1 MQNESSDE
9 ALMQQYAAG
18 VMAAFDTLYHRHRS
32 GLYGFIWQ
40 QCRDPGLCDEVF
52 QDTWLRVTRSRA
64 DYQPTAA
71 FRTWLY
77 QIARNRLIDL
87 LRLHKPD
94 LLADS
99 QGSGEE
105 EAASA
110 DPYAAIASNDD
121 GPEEALDRKQQAA
134 TLQAAIHALPAV
146 QREAFLLREHG
157 ECTLEDIA
165 RLTGVNTETAK
176 SRLRYAVNKL
186 RAALRGRV

>member
-1 MQNESSDE
+1 MQNDSSDE

-18 VMAAFDTLYHRHRS
+18 VMTAFDTLYHRHRS

-40 QCRDPGLCDEVF
+40 QCRDQGLCDEVF

-87 LRLHKPD
+87 LRLRKPE
-94 LLADS
+94 LLAD
-99 QGSGEE
+99 G
-105 EAASA
+105 ADDDDASA

-121 GPEEALDRKQQAA
+121 GPEEALDRKQQAMA
-134 TLQAAIHALPAV
+134 LQAAISALPAV
-146 QREAFLLREHG
+146 QREAFLLREHA